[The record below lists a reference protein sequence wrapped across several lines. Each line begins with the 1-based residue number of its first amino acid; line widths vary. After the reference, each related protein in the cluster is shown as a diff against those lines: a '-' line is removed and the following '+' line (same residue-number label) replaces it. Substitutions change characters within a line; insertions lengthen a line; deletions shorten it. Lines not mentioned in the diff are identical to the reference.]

1 MNTVTI
7 HNTQIGPLDA
17 LWTIFKTQPKSVRKA
32 FMERLLKEDVEAQAI
47 RNQMVVKQSITKAL
61 KELSDAEQSGIEL
74 PDARNLFK

>member
-1 MNTVTI
+1 
-7 HNTQIGPLDA
+7 
-17 LWTIFKTQPKSVRKA
+17 
-32 FMERLLKEDVEAQAI
+32 MERLLKEDVEAQAI

>member
-7 HNTQIGPLDA
+7 DNTQIGPLDA

-47 RNQMVVKQSITKAL
+47 RNQ
-61 KELSDAEQSGIEL
+61 
-74 PDARNLFK
+74 

>member
-7 HNTQIGPLDA
+7 DNTQIGPLDA

-32 FMERLLKEDVEAQAI
+32 FMERLLKVEAQAI

-61 KELSDAEQSGIEL
+61 KELSEAEQSGIEL

>member
-1 MNTVTI
+1 MNPVTI
-7 HNTQIGPLDA
+7 DNTQIGPLDA

-32 FMERLLKEDVEAQAI
+32 FMEILKEDVEAQAI